1 MSSFETNP
9 KDMKDLL
16 VDIQA
21 GKIQLPDF
29 QRGWVWEDMRIR
41 ELLVSVA
48 QSFPV
53 GAVMMLETGGEVTFE
68 QRGVEGV
75 EPRPKAEDAKWL
87 ILDGQQRLT
96 TLTQVLQLKTPVQTH
111 NGRGKKLKLYYYW
124 DIEKALTPGADLLEA
139 IVAVDDSRQLY
150 GQFRRE
156 VTLDLSS
163 RERECQAMRFPCNAM
178 FDAMGWMVDLS
189 KFNAAKIP
197 QFLEFQQAVIARFT
211 GYKVPVIQL
220 LKDTSKEAVCTV
232 FEKVNTGGVALN
244 VFELITATFAAEKF
258 NLRDDWLGS
267 VERNVQGRKTRL
279 QASELLRNVEA
290 SDFIQSITLLETL
303 ARRRERLAELTKAN
317 GGTVPEVDKQQL
329 PPVSAKRKTML
340 ALSRTAYQAWADK
353 VEGGYRQVPSFLR
366 KQSILRFRELP
377 YQTQL
382 VPLAA
387 ILAELDDN
395 VWLTPVV
402 FDKLSLWFWCGVLGE
417 LYGGAVETRIA
428 KDVEEVLDWVL
439 RDGAVPGTV
448 LDASFDAQRLD
459 RLYTRNSAAYKGVN
473 VLVLRQGA
481 QDWYFKAPV
490 DQLDRDDMMSLD
502 IHHIFPEDWCK
513 KQGIKPSVFNSIV
526 NKTPISY
533 KANRKI
539 GGVAPSVYLH
549 RLQADKL
556 VGLDNPAMDAVLQ
569 SHQVPAQ
576 FLRKDDFNGFYTA
589 RKALLLQLIEQ
600 AMGKAITAT
609 APLAAASGGVDADD
623 GEVPEAQEA
632 QELADLQDLSE
643 LLQANEMQEVQG

>member
-75 EPRPKAEDAKWL
+75 EPRPEAVDAKWL

-111 NGRGKKLKLYYYW
+111 NGRGKKMKLFYYW
-124 DIEKALTPGADLLEA
+124 DIEKALQPGADLLDA
-139 IVAVDDSRQLY
+139 IVAVDERRQQY
-150 GQFRRE
+150 GQFHRQ
-156 VTLDLSS
+156 VTLDLNT
-163 RERECQAMRFPCNAM
+163 RELECLAMHFPCNAM
-178 FDAMGWMVDLS
+178 FDAMAWMVDLS
-189 KFNAAKIP
+189 KLNPTKIQ
-197 QFLEFQQAVIARFT
+197 QFLEFQQAVIGRFT

-267 VERNVQGRKTRL
+267 VERNVQGRRTRL
-279 QASELLRNVEA
+279 HAHDLLRNVEA
-290 SDFIQSITLLETL
+290 SDFIQSITLLVTR
-303 ARRRERLAELTKAN
+303 AKRHERLAELTKAN
-317 GGTVPEVDKQQL
+317 AGVVPDEDKQQL

-340 ALSRTAYQAWADK
+340 ALSRTAYESWAGK
-353 VEGGYRQVPSFLR
+353 VEQGYLQAPSFLR
-366 KQSILRFRELP
+366 KQSIMRLRELP

-387 ILAELDDN
+387 ILAELEDRT
-395 VWLTPVV
+395 WLTPVV

-428 KDVEEVLDWVL
+428 KDVEEVLDWVKN
-439 RDGAVPGTV
+439 DGPLPATV
-448 LDASFDAQRLD
+448 SDASFDAQRLD

-481 QDWYFKAPV
+481 RDWYFKSSV
-490 DQLDRDDMMSLD
+490 DKLDNDDMMSLD

-513 KQGIKPSVFNSIV
+513 KRGIKPAVFNSIV

-539 GGVAPSVYLH
+539 GGAAPSAYLAK
-549 RLQADKL
+549 LQAEKL
-556 VGLDNPAMDAVLQ
+556 VSLDADAMDALLQ
-569 SHQVPAQ
+569 THQVPAQ
-576 FLRKDDFNGFYTA
+576 FLRADDFEGFYAA
-589 RKALLLQLIEQ
+589 RKANLLALIEQ
-600 AMGKAITAT
+600 AMGKAPLSHAEASNEGDAT
-609 APLAAASGGVDADD
+609 AEEAFAAAQAA
-623 GEVPEAQEA
+623 EA
-632 QELADLQDLSE
+632 
-643 LLQANEMQEVQG
+643 

>member
-29 QRGWVWEDMRIR
+29 QRGWVWEDIRIR

-53 GAVMMLETGGEVTFE
+53 GAVMMLETGGAVTFE

-96 TLTQVLQLKTPVQTH
+96 TLTQVLQLKKPVQTH
-111 NGRGKKLKLYYYW
+111 NGRGKNLKLYYYW
-124 DIEKALTPGADLLEA
+124 DIEKAILPGADLLDA
-139 IVAVDDSRQLY
+139 IVAVDEKRKQY
-150 GQFRRE
+150 GNFNRD

-163 RERECQAMRFPCNAM
+163 RELECTSMHFPCNSM
-178 FDAMGWMVDLS
+178 FDAMAWMVDLH
-189 KFNAAKIP
+189 KFNPSQITRFMA
-197 QFLEFQQAVIARFT
+197 FQEAVIARFT

-267 VERNVQGRKTRL
+267 MERSVEGRKTRL
-279 QASELLRNVEA
+279 HALELLRNVGA
-290 SDFIQSITLLETL
+290 SDFIQSITLLESL
-303 ARRRERLAELTKAN
+303 EKRRQKVVEIKVAN
-317 GGTVPEVDKQQL
+317 GGVLPEDQKQQL
-329 PPVSAKRKTML
+329 PSVSAKRKIML
-340 ALSRTAYQAWADK
+340 ALSCTAYQSWAGK
-353 VEGGYRQVPSFLR
+353 VEKGYLQVPSFLR
-366 KQSILRFRELP
+366 KQSIMRLRELP
-377 YQTQL
+377 YQTQI
-382 VPLAA
+382 VPLAS
-387 ILAELDDN
+387 ILSMLDDK

-417 LYGGAVETRIA
+417 LYGGAVDTRIA
-428 KDVEEVLDWVL
+428 KDVEEVLDWVQN
-439 RDGAVPGTV
+439 DGSIPSTV
-448 LDASFDAQRLD
+448 SDASFDAHRLD

-481 QDWYFKAPV
+481 KDWYFKSTV
-490 DQLDRDDMMSLD
+490 DKLDNDDMMSLD

-513 KQGIKPSVFNSIV
+513 KNDIKSSVFNSII

-539 GGVAPSVYLH
+539 GGAAPSAYLAK
-549 RLQADKL
+549 LEAEKL
-556 VGLDNPAMDAVLQ
+556 VGLSADEMNALLLT
-569 SHQVPAQ
+569 HQVPAQ
-576 FLRKDDFNGFYTA
+576 FLRKDDFDGFYQA
-589 RKALLLQLIEQ
+589 RKALLLQLIAQ
-600 AMGKAITAT
+600 AMGKAPSIYAETA
-609 APLAAASGGVDADD
+609 SND
-623 GEVPEAQEA
+623 Q
-632 QELADLQDLSE
+632 SE
-643 LLQANEMQEVQG
+643 GSEDEW

>member
-75 EPRPKAEDAKWL
+75 EPRPKPEDAKWL

-96 TLTQVLQLKTPVQTH
+96 TLTQVLQLKAPVQTH

-124 DIEKALTPGADLLEA
+124 DIEKALQPGADLLDA
-139 IVAVDDSRQLY
+139 IVAVDESRQQY
-150 GQFRRE
+150 GQFHRD
-156 VTLDLSS
+156 VTLDLST
-163 RERECQAMRFPCNAM
+163 RERECLAMHFPCNAM
-178 FDAMGWMVDLS
+178 FDAMAWMVDLS
-189 KFNAAKIP
+189 KLNPAKIQ

-232 FEKVNTGGVALN
+232 FEKVNTGGVPLN

-267 VERNVQGRKTRL
+267 VERRVEGRQPRL
-279 QASELLRNVEA
+279 QTSELLRNVEA
-290 SDFIQSITLLETL
+290 SDFIQSITLLDTL
-303 ARRRERLAELTKAN
+303 AKRRERLAELTQAN
-317 GGTVPEVDKQQL
+317 GGVVPDADKQQL

-340 ALSRTAYQAWADK
+340 MLTRTAYQSWAGK
-353 VEGGYRQVPSFLR
+353 VEKGYAQVPQFLR
-366 KQSILRFRELP
+366 RQSIMRLRELP
-377 YQTQL
+377 YHTQL

-387 ILAELDDN
+387 ILSELDDK

-402 FDKLSLWFWCGVLGE
+402 FDKLSRWFWCGVLGE

-439 RDGAVPGTV
+439 RDGPVPSTV
-448 LDASFDAQRLD
+448 LDASFDVQRLD

-481 QDWYFKAPV
+481 QDWYFKSTV
-490 DQLDRDDMMSLD
+490 DKLDHDDMMSLD

-513 KQGIKPSVFNSIV
+513 KGGIKPAVFNSIV

-539 GGVAPSVYLH
+539 GGAAPSKYLAK
-549 RLQADKL
+549 LQAEKL
-556 VGLDNPAMDAVLQ
+556 VGLDDAAMDSLLHT
-569 SHQVPAQ
+569 HQIPAP
-576 FLRKDDFNGFYTA
+576 FLRADDFDGFYKA

-600 AMGKAITAT
+600 AMGKAPSAH
-609 APLAAASGGVDADD
+609 AEASNDTDD
-623 GEVPEAQEA
+623 DQGEE
-632 QELADLQDLSE
+632 
-643 LLQANEMQEVQG
+643 ANEMLVTEA

>member
-1 MSSFETNP
+1 
-9 KDMKDLL
+9 MKDLL

-75 EPRPKAEDAKWL
+75 EPRPKPEDAKWL

-96 TLTQVLQLKTPVQTH
+96 TLTQVLQLKAPVQTH

-124 DIEKALTPGADLLEA
+124 DIEKALQPGADLLDA
-139 IVAVDDSRQLY
+139 IVAVDESRQQY
-150 GQFRRE
+150 GQFHRD
-156 VTLDLSS
+156 VTLDLST
-163 RERECQAMRFPCNAM
+163 RERECLAMHFPCNAM
-178 FDAMGWMVDLS
+178 FDAMAWMVDLS
-189 KFNAAKIP
+189 KLNPAKIQ
-197 QFLEFQQAVIARFT
+197 QFLEFQQAVIARFS

-232 FEKVNTGGVALN
+232 FEKVNTGGVPLN

-267 VERNVQGRKTRL
+267 VERSVEGRQPRL
-279 QASELLRNVEA
+279 QTSELLRNVEA
-290 SDFIQSITLLETL
+290 SDFIQSITLLDTL
-303 ARRRERLAELTKAN
+303 AKRRERLAELTQSN
-317 GGTVPEVDKQQL
+317 GGVVPDADKQQL

-340 ALSRTAYQAWADK
+340 MLTRTAYQSWAGK
-353 VEGGYRQVPSFLR
+353 VEKGYAQVPQFLR
-366 KQSILRFRELP
+366 RQSIMRLRELP
-377 YQTQL
+377 YHTQL

-387 ILAELDDN
+387 ILAELDDK

-402 FDKLSLWFWCGVLGE
+402 FDKLSRWFWCGVLGE

-439 RDGAVPGTV
+439 RDGAVPSTV
-448 LDASFDAQRLD
+448 LDASFDQHRLD

-481 QDWYFKAPV
+481 QDWYFKSTV
-490 DQLDRDDMMSLD
+490 DKLDHDDMMSLD

-513 KQGIKPSVFNSIV
+513 KGGIKPAVFNSIV

-539 GGVAPSVYLH
+539 GGAAPSKYLAK
-549 RLQADKL
+549 LQAEKL
-556 VGLDNPAMDAVLQ
+556 VGLDDAAMDSLLHT
-569 SHQVPAQ
+569 HQIPAPY
-576 FLRKDDFNGFYTA
+576 LRADDFDGFYKA

-600 AMGKAITAT
+600 AMGKAPSTHAE
-609 APLAAASGGVDADD
+609 ASNDTDD
-623 GEVPEAQEA
+623 DQGEE
-632 QELADLQDLSE
+632 
-643 LLQANEMQEVQG
+643 ANEMLVTEA

>member
-1 MSSFETNP
+1 VSSFETNP

-29 QRGWVWEDMRIR
+29 QRGWVWEDVRIR

-75 EPRPKAEDAKWL
+75 EPRPRPEDAKWL

-96 TLTQVLQLKTPVQTH
+96 TLTQVLQLKAPVQTH
-111 NGRGKKLKLYYYW
+111 NGRGKKLKLFYYW
-124 DIEKALTPGADLLEA
+124 DVERALQPGADLLDA
-139 IVAVDDSRQLY
+139 IVAVDENRQQY
-150 GQFRRE
+150 GQFHRS
-156 VTLDLSS
+156 VTLDLST
-163 RERECQAMRFPCNAM
+163 RERECLSMHFPCNAM
-178 FDAMGWMVDLS
+178 FDAMAWMVDLS
-189 KFNAAKIP
+189 NFNPAKIQ
-197 QFLEFQQAVIARFT
+197 QFLAFQQAVIGRFT

-232 FEKVNTGGVALN
+232 FEKVNTGGVPLN

-267 VERNVQGRKTRL
+267 VERSVEGRRTRL
-279 QASELLRNVEA
+279 HSAELLRNVEA
-290 SDFIQSITLLETL
+290 SDFIQSITLLETRAL
-303 ARRRERLAELTKAN
+303 RHARLLELTKAN
-317 GGTVPEVDKQQL
+317 GGVLPDADKQQL

-340 ALSRTAYQAWADK
+340 ALTRTAYQAWADK
-353 VEGGYRQVPSFLR
+353 VEQGYAQVPHFLR
-366 KQSILRFRELP
+366 RQSILRLRELP

-387 ILAELDDN
+387 ILAELDDKE
-395 VWLTPVV
+395 WLTPVV
-402 FDKLSLWFWCGVLGE
+402 LEKLSRWFWCGVLGE

-439 RDGAVPGTV
+439 RDGAVPATV
-448 LDASFDAQRLD
+448 ADASFDAQRLD

-481 QDWYFKAPV
+481 QDWYFKSTV
-490 DQLDRDDMMSLD
+490 DKLDHDDMMSLD

-513 KQGIKPSVFNSIV
+513 KQGIKPAVFNTIV

-539 GGVAPSVYLH
+539 GGAAPSAYLAK
-549 RLQADKL
+549 LQADKL
-556 VGLDNPAMDAVLQ
+556 VALDTVAMDAVLHT
-569 SHQVPAQ
+569 HQVPAP
-576 FLRKDDFNGFYTA
+576 FLRADDFQGFYQA
-589 RKALLLQLIEQ
+589 RKAMLLQLIEQ
-600 AMGKAITAT
+600 AMGKAPSAQ
-609 APLAAASGGVDADD
+609 AADAVADSEDEGGEETYA
-623 GEVPEAQEA
+623 AQA
-632 QELADLQDLSE
+632 AM
-643 LLQANEMQEVQG
+643 A

>member
-53 GAVMMLETGGEVTFE
+53 GAVMMLETGGTVTFE

-111 NGRGKKLKLYYYW
+111 NGRGKKMKLFYYW
-124 DIEKALTPGADLLEA
+124 DIEKALVPGADLLDA
-139 IVAVDDSRQLY
+139 LVAVDESRKQY
-150 GQFRRE
+150 DQFHRN
-156 VTLDLSS
+156 VTLDLSD
-163 RERECQAMRFPCNAM
+163 RERECQAMHFPCNAM
-178 FDAMGWMVDLS
+178 FESMAWMVSLN
-189 KFNAAKIP
+189 KFNPAKVA
-197 QFLEFQQAVIARFT
+197 QFLDFQVKVIDQFT

-267 VERNVQGRKTRL
+267 VERGVEGRRTRL
-279 QASELLRNVEA
+279 HTYELLRNVEA
-290 SDFIQSITLLETL
+290 SDFIQSITLLETR
-303 ARRRERLAELTKAN
+303 AKRHERLAELTKAN
-317 GGTVPEVDKQQL
+317 AGVVPDEEKQQL

-340 ALSRTAYQAWADK
+340 ALSRTAYQAWAEK
-353 VEGGYRQVPSFLR
+353 VEKGYLQVPQFLR
-366 KQSILRFRELP
+366 RQSIMRLRELP
-377 YQTQL
+377 YQTQV

-387 ILAELDDN
+387 ILAELDDKT
-395 VWLTPVV
+395 WLTPVV

-428 KDVEEVLDWVL
+428 KDVEEVLDWVKNN
-439 RDGAVPGTV
+439 GPVPATV
-448 LDASFDAQRLD
+448 SDASFDAQRLD

-481 QDWYFKAPV
+481 QDWYFKSTV
-490 DQLDRDDMMSLD
+490 DKLDNDEMMSLD

-513 KQGIKPSVFNSIV
+513 KRGIKPAVFNSIV

-539 GGVAPSVYLH
+539 GGAAPSAYLAK
-549 RLQADKL
+549 LQAEKL
-556 VGLDNPAMDAVLQ
+556 VALDAAAMDALLHT
-569 SHQVPAQ
+569 HQIPAQ
-576 FLRKDDFNGFYTA
+576 FLRTDDFDGFYKA

-600 AMGKAITAT
+600 AMGKAPSAH
-609 APLAAASGGVDADD
+609 AEASNDSDDD
-623 GEVPEAQEA
+623 GGEETY
-632 QELADLQDLSE
+632 
-643 LLQANEMQEVQG
+643 EVQATEA

>member
-53 GAVMMLETGGEVTFE
+53 GAVMMLETGGTVKFE

-75 EPRPKAEDAKWL
+75 EPRPKADDAKWL

-96 TLTQVLQLKTPVQTH
+96 TLTQVLQLKAPVQTH

-124 DIEKALTPGADLLEA
+124 NIEKALEPDADLLDA
-139 IVAVDDSRQLY
+139 IVAVDESRKQY
-150 GQFRRE
+150 DQFHRN
-156 VTLDLSS
+156 VTLDVSE
-163 RERECQAMRFPCNAM
+163 RERECQTMHFPCNAM
-178 FDAMGWMVDLS
+178 FDAMNWMVDLS
-189 KFNAAKIP
+189 RFNAAKIP
-197 QFLEFQQAVIARFT
+197 EFLAFQQAVIAKFT
-211 GYKVPVIQL
+211 GYKMPVIQL

-267 VERNVQGRKTRL
+267 VERKVQGRKARL
-279 QASELLRNVEA
+279 HQSELLQSVWA
-290 SDFIQSITLLETL
+290 SDFIQSITLLDTL
-303 ARRRERLAELTKAN
+303 QKRRQRATELRAAH
-317 GGTVPEVDKQQL
+317 GGTLPDDQKQQL

-340 ALSRTAYQAWADK
+340 ALSCTAYQAWADK
-353 VEGGYRQVPSFLR
+353 VEKGYRQVPSFLR
-366 KQSILRFRELP
+366 KQSIMRLRELP
-377 YQTQL
+377 YQTQI

-387 ILAELDDN
+387 ILTKLDDKA
-395 VWLTPVV
+395 WLTPVI

-417 LYGGAVETRIA
+417 LYGGAVESRIA

-439 RDGAVPGTV
+439 HDGAVPSTV
-448 LDASFDAQRLD
+448 RDASFDAQRLD

-481 QDWYFKAPV
+481 QDWYFKSTV
-490 DQLDRDDMMSLD
+490 DKLEHDDMMSLD

-513 KQGIKPSVFNSIV
+513 KQSIKPAAYNSIV

-539 GGVAPSVYLH
+539 GGVAPSAYLTK
-549 RLQADKL
+549 LQSDQWVA
-556 VGLDNPAMDAVLQ
+556 LDDAEMDAVLHT
-569 SHQVPAQ
+569 HQVPAQ
-576 FLRKDDFNGFYTA
+576 LLRSDDFDGFYQA

-600 AMGKAITAT
+600 AMGKT
-609 APLAAASGGVDADD
+609 PSASIPSDES
-623 GEVPEAQEA
+623 EVEDPESEA
-632 QELADLQDLSE
+632 VEIQMAS
-643 LLQANEMQEVQG
+643 A

>member
-1 MSSFETNP
+1 MSNFETNP
-9 KDMKDLL
+9 KDLKDLL
-16 VDIQA
+16 VDIQT

-96 TLTQVLQLKTPVQTH
+96 TLTQVLYLKTPVQTH
-111 NGRGKKLKLYYYW
+111 NGRGKALKLYYYW
-124 DIEKALTPGADLLEA
+124 DIEKAIAPGADLLDA
-139 IVAVDDSRQLY
+139 IVVVDEHRKQY
-150 GQFRRE
+150 GEFKRE
-156 VTLDLSS
+156 VTLDLST
-163 RERECQAMRFPCNAM
+163 RALECTHMHFPCASM
-178 FDAMGWMVDLS
+178 FDAMQWMLDLNS
-189 KFNAAKIP
+189 TNAANPEKIQ
-197 QFLEFQQAVIARFT
+197 QFMLFQQRVISQFT
-211 GYKVPVIQL
+211 SYKVPVIQL
-220 LKDTSKEAVCTV
+220 LKTTSKEAVCTV

-267 VERNVQGRKTRL
+267 AERNVEGRRTRL
-279 QASELLRNVEA
+279 HANELLRNVEA
-290 SDFIQSITLLETL
+290 SDFIQSITMLDTL
-303 ARRRERLAELTKAN
+303 ARRRARLAQLIKGN
-317 GGTVPEVDKQQL
+317 GGQVPEVERQQL

-340 ALSRTAYQAWADK
+340 ELTRSAYESWADK
-353 VEGGYRQVPSFLR
+353 VELGYQQVPSFLR
-366 KQSILRFRELP
+366 RQSVLRLRELP

-387 ILAELDDN
+387 ILAELEAKS
-395 VWLTPVV
+395 WLTPVIL
-402 FDKLSLWFWCGVLGE
+402 DKLSRWFWCGVLGE
-417 LYGGAVETRIA
+417 LYSGSVETRMA
-428 KDVEEVLDWVL
+428 KDVEEVLAWVQN
-439 RDGAVPGTV
+439 DGPLPSTV
-448 LDASFDAQRLD
+448 VEASFDAQRLD

-481 QDWYFKAPV
+481 QDWYFKSTV
-490 DQLDRDDMMSLD
+490 DKLDSDDMMSLD

-513 KQGIKPSVFNSIV
+513 QHGIKPAVFNSIV

-539 GGVAPSVYLH
+539 GGVAPSAYLAK
-549 RLQADKL
+549 LQADKL
-556 VGLDNPAMDAVLQ
+556 VALDAAEMDAVLHT
-569 SHQVPAQ
+569 HQVPAQ
-576 FLRKDDFNGFYTA
+576 FLRLDDFDGFYQA
-589 RKALLLQLIEQ
+589 RKGLLLQLIEQ
-600 AMGKAITAT
+600 AMGKVPSVSTSSDE
-609 APLAAASGGVDADD
+609 LEADD
-623 GEVPEAQEA
+623 QEGETV
-632 QELADLQDLSE
+632 
-643 LLQANEMQEVQG
+643 EVQMADA

>member
-75 EPRPKAEDAKWL
+75 EPRPRAEDAKWL

-111 NGRGKKLKLYYYW
+111 NGRGKKMKLFYYW
-124 DIEKALTPGADLLEA
+124 DIEKALQPGADLLDA
-139 IVAVDDSRQLY
+139 IVAVDERRQQY
-150 GQFRRE
+150 GQFHRD
-156 VTLDLSS
+156 VTLDLST
-163 RERECQAMRFPCNAM
+163 RERECLTMHFPCNAM
-178 FDAMGWMVDLS
+178 FDAMAWMVDLS
-189 KFNAAKIP
+189 KLNPTKIQ
-197 QFLEFQQAVIARFT
+197 QFLEFQQAVIGRFT

-267 VERNVQGRKTRL
+267 VERNVQGRRARL
-279 QASELLRNVEA
+279 HANDLLRNVEA
-290 SDFIQSITLLETL
+290 SDFIQSITLLETR
-303 ARRRERLAELTKAN
+303 AKRHERLAELTKAN
-317 GGTVPEVDKQQL
+317 DGVVPAEDKQQL

-340 ALSRTAYQAWADK
+340 ALSRAAYESWAGK
-353 VEGGYRQVPSFLR
+353 VEQGYLQVPSFLR
-366 KQSILRFRELP
+366 KQSIMRLRELP

-387 ILAELDDN
+387 ILTALEDKA
-395 VWLTPVV
+395 WLTPVV

-428 KDVEEVLDWVL
+428 KDVEEVLDWVNNN
-439 RDGAVPGTV
+439 GSVPATV
-448 LDASFDAQRLD
+448 SDASFDAQRLD

-481 QDWYFKAPV
+481 QDWYFKSTV
-490 DQLDRDDMMSLD
+490 DKLDNDDMMSLD

-513 KQGIKPSVFNSIV
+513 KRGIKPTVFNSIV

-539 GGVAPSVYLH
+539 GGAAPSAYLAK
-549 RLQADKL
+549 LQAEKL
-556 VGLDNPAMDAVLQ
+556 VALDTAAMDALLET
-569 SHQVPAQ
+569 HQVPAR
-576 FLRKDDFNGFYTA
+576 FLRADDFEGFYSA
-589 RKALLLQLIEQ
+589 RKANLLALVEQ
-600 AMGKAITAT
+600 AMGKAPFAH
-609 APLAAASGGVDADD
+609 ADASNDGDGDGAAEEAFAAA
-623 GEVPEAQEA
+623 
-632 QELADLQDLSE
+632 
-643 LLQANEMQEVQG
+643 

>member
-53 GAVMMLETGGEVTFE
+53 GAVMMLETGGAVTFE

-111 NGRGKKLKLYYYW
+111 NGRGKQMKLFYYW
-124 DIEKALTPGADLLEA
+124 DIEKALQPDADLLDA
-139 IVAVDDSRQLY
+139 IVAVDERRQQY
-150 GQFRRE
+150 GQFHRD
-156 VTLDLSS
+156 VTLDLST
-163 RERECQAMRFPCNAM
+163 RERECLAMHFPCNAM
-178 FDAMGWMVDLS
+178 FDAMAWMVDLS
-189 KFNAAKIP
+189 KVNPTRIQ

-267 VERNVQGRKTRL
+267 VERNVQGRRTRL
-279 QASELLRNVEA
+279 HAADLLRNVEA
-290 SDFIQSITLLETL
+290 SDFIQSITLLETR
-303 ARRRERLAELTKAN
+303 AKRRERLAELTKAN
-317 GGTVPEVDKQQL
+317 AGVVPDEEKQQL

-340 ALSRTAYQAWADK
+340 ALSRTAYQAWAGK
-353 VEGGYRQVPSFLR
+353 VELGYLQVPSFLR
-366 KQSILRFRELP
+366 KQSIMRLRELP
-377 YQTQL
+377 YQTQM

-387 ILAELDDN
+387 ILAELDDKA
-395 VWLTPVV
+395 WLTPVV

-428 KDVEEVLDWVL
+428 KDVEEVLEWVENGGPL
-439 RDGAVPGTV
+439 PATV
-448 LDASFDAQRLD
+448 SDASFDAQRLD

-481 QDWYFKAPV
+481 QDWYFKSTV
-490 DQLDRDDMMSLD
+490 DKLDNDDMMSMD

-513 KQGIKPSVFNSIV
+513 KQGIKPAVFNSIV

-539 GGVAPSVYLH
+539 GGAAPSAYLAK
-549 RLQADKL
+549 LQAEKL
-556 VGLDNPAMDAVLQ
+556 VALDANAMDALLQ
-569 SHQVPAQ
+569 THQVPAQ
-576 FLRKDDFNGFYTA
+576 FMRADDFEGFYAA
-589 RKALLLQLIEQ
+589 RKANLLALIEQ
-600 AMGKAITAT
+600 AMGKA
-609 APLAAASGGVDADD
+609 PLPHAEASSESDAAA
-623 GEVPEAQEA
+623 EEAFAAAQAAEA
-632 QELADLQDLSE
+632 
-643 LLQANEMQEVQG
+643 

>member
-75 EPRPKAEDAKWL
+75 EPRPKPEDAKWL

-96 TLTQVLQLKTPVQTH
+96 TLTQVLQLKAPVKTH

-124 DIEKALTPGADLLEA
+124 DIEKALQPDADLLDA
-139 IVAVDDSRQLY
+139 IVAVDDSRQQY
-150 GQFRRE
+150 GQFHRE
-156 VTLDLSS
+156 VTLDLST
-163 RERECQAMRFPCNAM
+163 RERECLAMHFPCNAM
-178 FDAMGWMVDLS
+178 FDAMAWMVDLS
-189 KFNAAKIP
+189 KLNPAKIQ

-232 FEKVNTGGVALN
+232 FEKVNTGGVPLN

-267 VERNVQGRKTRL
+267 VERSVEGRQTRL
-279 QASELLRNVEA
+279 QTSELLRNVEA
-290 SDFIQSITLLETL
+290 SDFIQSITLLDTL
-303 ARRRERLAELTKAN
+303 AKRRERLAELTQAN
-317 GGTVPEVDKQQL
+317 GGVVPDSDKQQL

-340 ALSRTAYQAWADK
+340 MLTRTAYQLLADK
-353 VEGGYRQVPSFLR
+353 VEKGYAQVPQFLR
-366 KQSILRFRELP
+366 RQSIMRLRELP
-377 YQTQL
+377 YHTQL

-387 ILAELDDN
+387 ILAELDDK

-402 FDKLSLWFWCGVLGE
+402 FDKLSRWFWCGVLGE

-439 RDGAVPGTV
+439 RDGPVPSTV

-481 QDWYFKAPV
+481 QDWYFKSTV
-490 DQLDRDDMMSLD
+490 DKLDHDDMMSLD

-513 KQGIKPSVFNSIV
+513 KGGIKPAVFNSIV

-539 GGVAPSVYLH
+539 GGVAPSKYLAK
-549 RLQADKL
+549 LQAEKL
-556 VGLDNPAMDAVLQ
+556 VGLDDAAMDSLLHT
-569 SHQVPAQ
+569 HQIPAS
-576 FLRKDDFNGFYTA
+576 FLRADDFDGFYKA
-589 RKALLLQLIEQ
+589 RKALLLNLIEQ
-600 AMGKAITAT
+600 AMGKAPSAH
-609 APLAAASGGVDADD
+609 AEASNDSDDD
-623 GEVPEAQEA
+623 GGEETY
-632 QELADLQDLSE
+632 
-643 LLQANEMQEVQG
+643 EVQATEA

>member
-1 MSSFETNP
+1 
-9 KDMKDLL
+9 MKDLL

-75 EPRPKAEDAKWL
+75 EPRPKPEDAKWL

-96 TLTQVLQLKTPVQTH
+96 TLTQVLQLKAPVKTH

-124 DIEKALTPGADLLEA
+124 DIEKALQPDADLLDA
-139 IVAVDDSRQLY
+139 IVAVDDSRQQY
-150 GQFRRE
+150 GQFHRE
-156 VTLDLSS
+156 VTLDLST
-163 RERECQAMRFPCNAM
+163 RERECLAMHFPCNAM
-178 FDAMGWMVDLS
+178 FDAMAWMVDLS
-189 KFNAAKIP
+189 KLNPAKIQ

-232 FEKVNTGGVALN
+232 FEKVNTGGVPLN

-267 VERNVQGRKTRL
+267 VERSVEGRQTRL
-279 QASELLRNVEA
+279 QTSELLRNVEA
-290 SDFIQSITLLETL
+290 SDFIQSITLLDTL
-303 ARRRERLAELTKAN
+303 AKRRERLAELTQAN
-317 GGTVPEVDKQQL
+317 GGVVPDSDKQQL

-340 ALSRTAYQAWADK
+340 MLTRTAYQLLADK
-353 VEGGYRQVPSFLR
+353 VEKGYAQVPQFLR
-366 KQSILRFRELP
+366 RQSIMRLRELP
-377 YQTQL
+377 YHTQL

-387 ILAELDDN
+387 ILAELDDK

-402 FDKLSLWFWCGVLGE
+402 FDKLSRWFWCGVLGE

-439 RDGAVPGTV
+439 RDGPVPSTV

-481 QDWYFKAPV
+481 QDWYFKSTV
-490 DQLDRDDMMSLD
+490 DKLDHDDMMSLD

-513 KQGIKPSVFNSIV
+513 KGGIKPAVFNSIV

-539 GGVAPSVYLH
+539 GGVAPSKDLAK
-549 RLQADKL
+549 LQAEKL
-556 VGLDNPAMDAVLQ
+556 VGLDDAAMDSLLHT
-569 SHQVPAQ
+569 HQIPAS
-576 FLRKDDFNGFYTA
+576 FLRADDFDGFYKA
-589 RKALLLQLIEQ
+589 RKALLLNLIEQ
-600 AMGKAITAT
+600 AMGKAPSAH
-609 APLAAASGGVDADD
+609 AEASNDSDDD
-623 GEVPEAQEA
+623 GGEETY
-632 QELADLQDLSE
+632 
-643 LLQANEMQEVQG
+643 EVQATEA

>member
-1 MSSFETNP
+1 
-9 KDMKDLL
+9 MKDLL

-111 NGRGKKLKLYYYW
+111 NGRGKKMKLFYYW
-124 DIEKALTPGADLLEA
+124 DIQKALQPGADLLDA
-139 IVAVDDSRQLY
+139 IVAVDERRQQY
-150 GQFRRE
+150 GQFHRD
-156 VTLDLSS
+156 VTLDLST
-163 RERECQAMRFPCNAM
+163 RERECLAMHFPCNAM
-178 FDAMGWMVDLS
+178 FDAMAWMVDLS
-189 KFNAAKIP
+189 KLNPTKIQ
-197 QFLEFQQAVIARFT
+197 QFLEFQQAVIGRFT

-267 VERNVQGRKTRL
+267 VERNVQGRRTRL
-279 QASELLRNVEA
+279 HAHDLLRNVEA
-290 SDFIQSITLLETL
+290 SDFIQSITLLETR
-303 ARRRERLAELTKAN
+303 AKRRERLAELTKAN
-317 GGTVPEVDKQQL
+317 AGVVPDEEKQQL

-340 ALSRTAYQAWADK
+340 ALSRTAYQAWAGK
-353 VEGGYRQVPSFLR
+353 VEEGYLQVSQFLR
-366 KQSILRFRELP
+366 RQSILRLRELP
-377 YQTQL
+377 YQTQV

-387 ILAELDDN
+387 ILAELDDKT
-395 VWLTPVV
+395 WLTPVV

-428 KDVEEVLDWVL
+428 KDVEEVLDWVKNS
-439 RDGAVPGTV
+439 GPVPATV

-481 QDWYFKAPV
+481 QDWYFKSTV
-490 DQLDRDDMMSLD
+490 DKLDNDDMMSLD

-513 KQGIKPSVFNSIV
+513 KRGIKPAVFNSIV

-539 GGVAPSVYLH
+539 GGAAPSAYLAK
-549 RLQADKL
+549 LQAEKL
-556 VGLDNPAMDAVLQ
+556 VGLDSAAMDALLKT
-569 SHQVPAQ
+569 HQVPAQ
-576 FLRKDDFNGFYTA
+576 FLRADDFEGFYAA
-589 RKALLLQLIEQ
+589 RKANLLALIEQ
-600 AMGKAITAT
+600 AMGKA
-609 APLAAASGGVDADD
+609 PLSHAEASDQDDDAAEEAFAS
-623 GEVPEAQEA
+623 AQA
-632 QELADLQDLSE
+632 
-643 LLQANEMQEVQG
+643 V

>member
-1 MSSFETNP
+1 
-9 KDMKDLL
+9 MKDLL

-53 GAVMMLETGGEVTFE
+53 GAVMMLETGGTVKFE

-75 EPRPKAEDAKWL
+75 EPRPKPDDAKWL

-96 TLTQVLQLKTPVQTH
+96 TLTQVLHLKTSVQTH

-124 DIEKALTPGADLLEA
+124 DIEKAIEPDADLLDA
-139 IVAVDDSRQLY
+139 IVTVDEKLQQY
-150 GQFRRE
+150 GDFNRK
-156 VTLDLSS
+156 VTLDLST
-163 RERECQAMRFPCNAM
+163 RELECKTMHFPCNAM
-178 FDAMGWMVDLS
+178 FDAMTWMVDLHQ
-189 KFNAAKIP
+189 FNPTQIT
-197 QFLEFQQAVIARFT
+197 QFMAFQQAVIARFT
-211 GYKVPVIQL
+211 AYKVPVIQL

-267 VERNVQGRKTRL
+267 VERNVQGRKARL
-279 QASELLRNVEA
+279 HQSELLQSVWA
-290 SDFIQSITLLETL
+290 SDFIQSITLLDTL
-303 ARRRERLAELTKAN
+303 QKRRQRATELRAAH
-317 GGTVPEVDKQQL
+317 GGTLPDDQKQQL

-340 ALSRTAYQAWADK
+340 ALSCTAYQAWADK
-353 VEGGYRQVPSFLR
+353 VEKGYLQVPSFLR
-366 KQSILRFRELP
+366 KQSIMRLRELP
-377 YQTQL
+377 YQTQI

-387 ILAELDDN
+387 ILTKLDDKA
-395 VWLTPVV
+395 WLTPVI

-417 LYGGAVETRIA
+417 LYGGAVESRIA

-439 RDGAVPGTV
+439 HDGAVPATV
-448 LDASFDAQRLD
+448 RDASFDGQRLD

-481 QDWYFKAPV
+481 QDWYFKSTV
-490 DQLDRDDMMSLD
+490 DKLEHDDMMSLD

-513 KQGIKPSVFNSIV
+513 KQGIKPAVYNSIV

-539 GGVAPSVYLH
+539 GGVAPSAYLAK
-549 RLQADKL
+549 LQAEKL
-556 VGLDNPAMDAVLQ
+556 VALDATEMDAVLRT
-569 SHQVPAQ
+569 HQVPAQ
-576 FLRKDDFNGFYTA
+576 FLRLDDFDGFYQA

-600 AMGKAITAT
+600 AMGKT
-609 APLAAASGGVDADD
+609 PSASTPSDGSEADD
-623 GEVPEAQEA
+623 PESEA
-632 QELADLQDLSE
+632 VEIQMAD
-643 LLQANEMQEVQG
+643 A

>member
-53 GAVMMLETGGEVTFE
+53 GAVMMLETGGTVTFE

-111 NGRGKKLKLYYYW
+111 NGRGKKMKLFYYW
-124 DIEKALTPGADLLEA
+124 DIEKALVPGADLLDA
-139 IVAVDDSRQLY
+139 LVAVDESRKQY
-150 GQFRRE
+150 DQFHRN
-156 VTLDLSS
+156 VTLDLSD
-163 RERECQAMRFPCNAM
+163 RERECQAMHFPCNAM
-178 FDAMGWMVDLS
+178 FESMAWMVSLN
-189 KFNAAKIP
+189 KFNPAKVA
-197 QFLEFQQAVIARFT
+197 QFLDFQVKVIDQFT

-267 VERNVQGRKTRL
+267 VERGVEGRRTRL
-279 QASELLRNVEA
+279 HTSELLRNVEA
-290 SDFIQSITLLETL
+290 SDFIQSITLLETR
-303 ARRRERLAELTKAN
+303 ARRHERLAELTKAN
-317 GGTVPEVDKQQL
+317 AGVVPDEEKQQL

-340 ALSRTAYQAWADK
+340 ALSRTAYQAWAEK
-353 VEGGYRQVPSFLR
+353 VEKGYLQVPQFLR
-366 KQSILRFRELP
+366 RQSIMRLRELP
-377 YQTQL
+377 YQTQV

-387 ILAELDDN
+387 ILAELDDKT
-395 VWLTPVV
+395 WLTPVV

-428 KDVEEVLDWVL
+428 KDVEEVLDWVKNN
-439 RDGAVPGTV
+439 GPVPATV
-448 LDASFDAQRLD
+448 SDASFDAQRLD

-481 QDWYFKAPV
+481 QDWYFKSTV
-490 DQLDRDDMMSLD
+490 DKLDNDEMMSLD

-513 KQGIKPSVFNSIV
+513 KRGIKPAVFNSIV

-539 GGVAPSVYLH
+539 GGAAPSAYLAK
-549 RLQADKL
+549 LQAEKL
-556 VGLDNPAMDAVLQ
+556 VALDAAAMDALLHT
-569 SHQVPAQ
+569 HQIPAQ
-576 FLRKDDFNGFYTA
+576 FLRADDFDGFYKA

-600 AMGKAITAT
+600 AMGKAPSAH
-609 APLAAASGGVDADD
+609 AAASNDSDD
-623 GEVPEAQEA
+623 VEGEETFEGQATEA
-632 QELADLQDLSE
+632 
-643 LLQANEMQEVQG
+643 

>member
-1 MSSFETNP
+1 MSNFETNP
-9 KDMKDLL
+9 KDLKDLL

-96 TLTQVLQLKTPVQTH
+96 TLTQVLHLKTPVQTH
-111 NGRGKKLKLYYYW
+111 NGRGKALKLYYYW
-124 DIEKALTPGADLLEA
+124 DIEKALAPGADLLDA
-139 IVAVDDSRQLY
+139 IVAVDEHRKQY
-150 GQFRRE
+150 GKFKKE
-156 VTLDLSS
+156 VTLDLST
-163 RERECQAMRFPCNAM
+163 RALECAQMHFPCASM
-178 FDAMGWMVDLS
+178 FDAMQWMLDL
-189 KFNAAKIP
+189 NTTNPGHPEKI
-197 QFLEFQQAVIARFT
+197 QHFMEFQQRVISQFT

-267 VERNVQGRKTRL
+267 VERKVEGRRTRL
-279 QASELLRNVEA
+279 HASELLRNVEA
-290 SDFIQSITLLETL
+290 SDFIQTITMLDTL
-303 ARRRERLAELTKAN
+303 AKRRARLAQLTKDN
-317 GGTVPEVDKQQL
+317 GGQVPEVERNQL

-340 ALSRTAYQAWADK
+340 ELSRTGYEFWADK
-353 VEGGYRQVPSFLR
+353 VEEGYQQVPSFLR
-366 KQSILRFRELP
+366 KQSVMRLRELP
-377 YQTQL
+377 YHTQL

-387 ILAELDDN
+387 ILAELEGKA
-395 VWLTPVV
+395 WLTPVILA
-402 FDKLSLWFWCGVLGE
+402 KLSRWFWCGVLGE
-417 LYGGAVETRIA
+417 LYGGAVETRMA
-428 KDVEEVLDWVL
+428 KDVEEVLAWVQE
-439 RDGAVPGTV
+439 DGPLPSTV
-448 LDASFDAQRLD
+448 ADATFDAQRLD
-459 RLYTRNSAAYKGVN
+459 RLYTRLSAAYKGVN
-473 VLVLRQGA
+473 VLVLRESA
-481 QDWYFKAPV
+481 QDWYYKATV
-490 DQLDRDDMMSLD
+490 DKLDHDDMMSLD

-513 KQGIKPSVFNSIV
+513 KRGIAPATFNSIV

-539 GGVAPSVYLH
+539 GGDAPSKYLTK
-549 RLQADKL
+549 LQSDKW
-556 VGLDNPAMDAVLQ
+556 VSLDPAAMDAILQ
-569 SHQVPAQ
+569 SHQIPAQ
-576 FLRKDDFNGFYTA
+576 FLREDDFHGFYRA
-589 RKALLLQLIEQ
+589 RKALLLQLVER
-600 AMGKAITAT
+600 AMGKA
-609 APLAAASGGVDADD
+609 LAEDTNDADSVTED
-623 GEVPEAQEA
+623 VLAGERE
-632 QELADLQDLSE
+632 
-643 LLQANEMQEVQG
+643 LQAADS

>member
-1 MSSFETNP
+1 
-9 KDMKDLL
+9 MKDLL

-75 EPRPKAEDAKWL
+75 EPRPKPEDAKWL

-96 TLTQVLQLKTPVQTH
+96 TLTQVLQLKAPVQTH

-124 DIEKALTPGADLLEA
+124 DIEKALQPGADLLDA
-139 IVAVDDSRQLY
+139 IVAVDESRQQY
-150 GQFRRE
+150 GQFNRD
-156 VTLDLSS
+156 VTLDLSN
-163 RERECQAMRFPCNAM
+163 RERECLAMHFPCNAM
-178 FDAMGWMVDLS
+178 FDAMAWMVDLS
-189 KFNAAKIP
+189 KLNPAKIQ

-232 FEKVNTGGVALN
+232 FEKVNTGGVPLN

-267 VERNVQGRKTRL
+267 VERSVEGRQPRL
-279 QASELLRNVEA
+279 QTSELLRNVEA
-290 SDFIQSITLLETL
+290 SDFIQSITLLDTL
-303 ARRRERLAELTKAN
+303 AKRRERLAELTQAN
-317 GGTVPEVDKQQL
+317 GGVVPDADKQQL

-340 ALSRTAYQAWADK
+340 MLTRTAYQSWADK
-353 VEGGYRQVPSFLR
+353 VEKGYAQVPQFLR
-366 KQSILRFRELP
+366 RQSIMRLRELP
-377 YQTQL
+377 YHTQL

-387 ILAELDDN
+387 ILTELDDK

-402 FDKLSLWFWCGVLGE
+402 FDKLSRWFWCGVLGE

-439 RDGAVPGTV
+439 RDGPVPSTV

-481 QDWYFKAPV
+481 QDWYFKSTV
-490 DQLDRDDMMSLD
+490 DKLDHDDMMSLD

-513 KQGIKPSVFNSIV
+513 KGGIKPVVFNSIV

-539 GGVAPSVYLH
+539 GGVAPSKYLAK
-549 RLQADKL
+549 LQAEKL
-556 VGLDNPAMDAVLQ
+556 VALDAAAMDTLLHT
-569 SHQVPAQ
+569 HQIPAPY
-576 FLRKDDFNGFYTA
+576 LRADDFDGFYKA
-589 RKALLLQLIEQ
+589 RKALLLELIEQ
-600 AMGKAITAT
+600 AMGKAPSVLTEARSDDREEMLDEET
-609 APLAAASGGVDADD
+609 YKVQAADA
-623 GEVPEAQEA
+623 
-632 QELADLQDLSE
+632 
-643 LLQANEMQEVQG
+643 

>member
-75 EPRPKAEDAKWL
+75 EPRPKPEDAKWL

-96 TLTQVLQLKTPVQTH
+96 TLTQVLQLKAPVQTH

-124 DIEKALTPGADLLEA
+124 DIEKALQPGADLLDA
-139 IVAVDDSRQLY
+139 IVAVDESRQQY
-150 GQFRRE
+150 GQFHRD
-156 VTLDLSS
+156 VTLDLST
-163 RERECQAMRFPCNAM
+163 RERECLAMHFPCNAM
-178 FDAMGWMVDLS
+178 FDAMAWMVDLS
-189 KFNAAKIP
+189 KLNPAKIQ
-197 QFLEFQQAVIARFT
+197 QFLEFQQAVIARFS

-232 FEKVNTGGVALN
+232 FEKVNTGGVPLN

-267 VERNVQGRKTRL
+267 VERSVEGRQPRL
-279 QASELLRNVEA
+279 QTSELLRNVEA
-290 SDFIQSITLLETL
+290 SDFIQSITLLDTL
-303 ARRRERLAELTKAN
+303 AKRRERLAELTQSN
-317 GGTVPEVDKQQL
+317 GGVVPDADKQQL

-340 ALSRTAYQAWADK
+340 MLTRTAYQSWAGK
-353 VEGGYRQVPSFLR
+353 VEKGYAQVPQFLR
-366 KQSILRFRELP
+366 RQSIMRLRELP
-377 YQTQL
+377 YHTQL

-387 ILAELDDN
+387 ILAELDDK

-402 FDKLSLWFWCGVLGE
+402 FDKLSRWFWCGVLGE

-439 RDGAVPGTV
+439 RDGAVPSTV
-448 LDASFDAQRLD
+448 LDASFDQHRLD

-481 QDWYFKAPV
+481 QDWYFKSTV
-490 DQLDRDDMMSLD
+490 DKLDHDDMMSLD

-513 KQGIKPSVFNSIV
+513 KGGIKPAVFNSIV

-539 GGVAPSVYLH
+539 GGAAPSKYLAK
-549 RLQADKL
+549 LQAEKL
-556 VGLDNPAMDAVLQ
+556 VGLDDAAMDSLLHT
-569 SHQVPAQ
+569 HQIPAPY
-576 FLRKDDFNGFYTA
+576 LRADDFDGFYKA

-600 AMGKAITAT
+600 AMGKAPSTHAE
-609 APLAAASGGVDADD
+609 ASNDTDD
-623 GEVPEAQEA
+623 DQGEE
-632 QELADLQDLSE
+632 
-643 LLQANEMQEVQG
+643 ANEMLVTEA

>member
-1 MSSFETNP
+1 MSNFETNP
-9 KDMKDLL
+9 KDLKDLL

-96 TLTQVLQLKTPVQTH
+96 TLTQVLHLKTPVQTH
-111 NGRGKKLKLYYYW
+111 NGRGKALKLHYYW
-124 DIEKALTPGADLLEA
+124 DIEKAIAPGADLLDA
-139 IVAVDDSRQLY
+139 IMVVDEHRKQY
-150 GQFRRE
+150 GEFKRE
-156 VTLDLSS
+156 ITLDLST
-163 RERECQAMRFPCNAM
+163 RALECARMYFPCASM
-178 FDAMGWMVDLS
+178 FDAMQWMLDLNTA
-189 KFNAAKIP
+189 NAANPEKIQ
-197 QFLEFQQAVIARFT
+197 QFMLFQQRVISQFT
-211 GYKVPVIQL
+211 SYKVPVIQL
-220 LKDTSKEAVCTV
+220 LKTTSKEAVCTV

-267 VERNVQGRKTRL
+267 AERKVEGRRTRL
-279 QASELLRNVEA
+279 HASELLRNVEA
-290 SDFIQSITLLETL
+290 SDFIQSITMLDTL
-303 ARRRERLAELTKAN
+303 ARRRARLAQLIKDN
-317 GGTVPEVDKQQL
+317 GGQVPEVERQQL

-340 ALSRTAYQAWADK
+340 ELTRSAYESWADK
-353 VEGGYRQVPSFLR
+353 VELGYQQVPSFLR
-366 KQSILRFRELP
+366 KQSVLRLRELP

-387 ILAELDDN
+387 ILAELEDKS
-395 VWLTPVV
+395 WLTPVILA
-402 FDKLSLWFWCGVLGE
+402 KLSRWFWCGVLGE
-417 LYGGAVETRIA
+417 LYSGSVETRMA
-428 KDVEEVLDWVL
+428 KDVEEVLAWVQN
-439 RDGAVPGTV
+439 DGPLPSTV
-448 LDASFDAQRLD
+448 VEASFDAQRLD

-481 QDWYFKAPV
+481 QDWYFKSTV
-490 DQLDRDDMMSLD
+490 DKLDSDDMMSLD

-513 KQGIKPSVFNSIV
+513 KRGIKQAIYNSIV

-539 GGVAPSVYLH
+539 GGVAPSAYLAK
-549 RLQADKL
+549 LQADKL
-556 VGLDNPAMDAVLQ
+556 VALDAAEMDAVLHT
-569 SHQVPAQ
+569 HQVPAQ
-576 FLRKDDFNGFYTA
+576 FLRLDDFDGFYQA
-589 RKALLLQLIEQ
+589 RKGLLLQLIEQ
-600 AMGKAITAT
+600 AMGKMPSVSTSSDE
-609 APLAAASGGVDADD
+609 PEADD
-623 GEVPEAQEA
+623 QED
-632 QELADLQDLSE
+632 ETV
-643 LLQANEMQEVQG
+643 EVQMADA

>member
-1 MSSFETNP
+1 
-9 KDMKDLL
+9 MKDLL

-68 QRGVEGV
+68 QRGIEGV

-111 NGRGKKLKLYYYW
+111 NGRGKKLKLFYYW
-124 DIEKALTPGADLLEA
+124 DIEKALQPGADLLDA
-139 IVAVDDSRQLY
+139 IVAVDESRQQY
-150 GQFRRE
+150 GQFHRNI
-156 VTLDLSS
+156 TLDLST
-163 RERECQAMRFPCNAM
+163 RERECVAMHYPCNAM
-178 FDAMGWMVDLS
+178 FDAMTWMVDLS

-197 QFLEFQQAVIARFT
+197 QFLAFQQAVIAQFT

-220 LKDTSKEAVCTV
+220 LKDTSKEAVCIV
-232 FEKVNTGGVALN
+232 FEKVNTGGVPLN

-267 VERNVQGRKTRL
+267 VERNVQGRRTRL
-279 QASELLRNVEA
+279 HTAELLRNVEA

-303 ARRRERLAELTKAN
+303 VKRRERLAELTRAN
-317 GGTVPEVDKQQL
+317 AGVVPDVDKQQL

-340 ALSRTAYQAWADK
+340 ALSCAAYQTWAGK
-353 VEGGYRQVPSFLR
+353 VEKGYAQIPSFLR
-366 KQSILRFRELP
+366 KQSILRLRELP

-387 ILAELDDN
+387 ILAELDDK

-402 FDKLSLWFWCGVLGE
+402 FDKLSRWFWCGVLGE

-439 RDGAVPGTV
+439 HDGNVPATV
-448 LDASFDAQRLD
+448 SDASFDAQRLD

-481 QDWYFKAPV
+481 QDWYFKSTV
-490 DQLDRDDMMSLD
+490 DKLDHDDMMSLD
-502 IHHIFPEDWCK
+502 IHHIFPKDWCK
-513 KQGIKPSVFNSIV
+513 KSGIKPAVFDSIV

-539 GGVAPSVYLH
+539 GGTAPSNYLAK
-549 RLQADKL
+549 LEAEKL
-556 VGLDNPAMDAVLQ
+556 VALDTAAMDALLQ
-569 SHQVPAQ
+569 THQIPAQ
-576 FLRKDDFNGFYTA
+576 FLRADDFEGFYQA

-600 AMGKAITAT
+600 AMGKTA
-609 APLAAASGGVDADD
+609 LAHAEAANDD
-623 GEVPEAQEA
+623 SEEGAEEAY
-632 QELADLQDLSE
+632 
-643 LLQANEMQEVQG
+643 EMQAAEV

>member
-111 NGRGKKLKLYYYW
+111 NGRGKKMKLFYYW
-124 DIEKALTPGADLLEA
+124 DIEKALQPGADLLDA
-139 IVAVDDSRQLY
+139 IVAVDERRQQY
-150 GQFRRE
+150 GQFHRD
-156 VTLDLSS
+156 VTLDLST
-163 RERECQAMRFPCNAM
+163 REHECMAMHFPCNAM
-178 FDAMGWMVDLS
+178 FDAMAWMVDLS
-189 KFNAAKIP
+189 KLNPTKIQ
-197 QFLEFQQAVIARFT
+197 QFLEFQQAVIGRFT

-267 VERNVQGRKTRL
+267 VERNVQGRRARL
-279 QASELLRNVEA
+279 HAHDLLRNVEA
-290 SDFIQSITLLETL
+290 SDFIQSITLLETR
-303 ARRRERLAELTKAN
+303 AKRHERLAELTKAN
-317 GGTVPEVDKQQL
+317 AGVVPDEDKQQL

-340 ALSRTAYQAWADK
+340 ALSRVAYESWAGK
-353 VEGGYRQVPSFLR
+353 VERGYLQVPSFLR
-366 KQSILRFRELP
+366 TQSIMRLRELP

-387 ILAELDDN
+387 ILAELEDKT
-395 VWLTPVV
+395 WLTPVV
-402 FDKLSLWFWCGVLGE
+402 LDKLSLWFWCGVLGE

-428 KDVEEVLDWVL
+428 KDVEEVLDWAKNN
-439 RDGAVPGTV
+439 GPVPATV
-448 LDASFDAQRLD
+448 SDASFDAQRLD

-473 VLVLRQGA
+473 VLVLRRGA
-481 QDWYFKAPV
+481 QDWYFKSTV
-490 DQLDRDDMMSLD
+490 DKLDNDDMMSLD

-513 KQGIKPSVFNSIV
+513 KRGIKPAVFNSIV

-539 GGVAPSVYLH
+539 GGAAPSAYLAK
-549 RLQADKL
+549 LQAEKL
-556 VGLDNPAMDAVLQ
+556 VALDAAAMDALLET
-569 SHQVPAQ
+569 HQVPAQ
-576 FLRKDDFNGFYTA
+576 FLRADDFEGFYAA
-589 RKALLLQLIEQ
+589 RKANLLALVEQ
-600 AMGKAITAT
+600 AMGKA
-609 APLAAASGGVDADD
+609 PLANADASSEGDGVAEEAFAAAQAA
-623 GEVPEAQEA
+623 EA
-632 QELADLQDLSE
+632 
-643 LLQANEMQEVQG
+643 

>member
-53 GAVMMLETGGEVTFE
+53 GAVMMLETGGAVTFE

-111 NGRGKKLKLYYYW
+111 NGRGKKMKLFYYW
-124 DIEKALTPGADLLEA
+124 DIEKALVPGADLLDA
-139 IVAVDDSRQLY
+139 LVAVDANRKQHD
-150 GQFRRE
+150 QFHRN
-156 VTLDLSS
+156 VTLDLSD
-163 RERECQAMRFPCNAM
+163 RERECQAMHFPCNAM
-178 FDAMGWMVDLS
+178 FESMAWMVNLY
-189 KFNAAKIP
+189 KFNPAKAA
-197 QFLEFQQAVIARFT
+197 QFVDFQVKVIDQFT

-267 VERNVQGRKTRL
+267 VERSVEGRRNRL
-279 QASELLRNVEA
+279 HASELLRNVEA
-290 SDFIQSITLLETL
+290 SDFIQSITLLETR
-303 ARRRERLAELTKAN
+303 AKRHERLAELTKAN
-317 GGTVPEVDKQQL
+317 AGVVPDEAKQQL

-340 ALSRTAYQAWADK
+340 ALSRMAYELWAGK
-353 VEGGYRQVPSFLR
+353 VEQGYLQVPNFLR
-366 KQSILRFRELP
+366 RQSIMRLRELP
-377 YQTQL
+377 YQTQV

-387 ILAELDDN
+387 ILAELDDK

-428 KDVEEVLDWVL
+428 KDVEEVLDWVKN
-439 RDGAVPGTV
+439 DGPVPATV
-448 LDASFDAQRLD
+448 SDASFDAQRLD

-481 QDWYFKAPV
+481 QDWYFKSTV
-490 DQLDRDDMMSLD
+490 DKLDNDEMMSLD

-513 KQGIKPSVFNSIV
+513 KQGIKPAVYNSIV

-539 GGVAPSVYLH
+539 GGVAPSAYLAK
-549 RLQADKL
+549 LQAEKL
-556 VGLDNPAMDAVLQ
+556 VALDATEMDAVLRT
-569 SHQVPAQ
+569 HQVPSQ
-576 FLRKDDFNGFYTA
+576 FLRLDDFDGFYQA
-589 RKALLLQLIEQ
+589 RKMLLLQLIEQ
-600 AMGKAITAT
+600 AMGKT
-609 APLAAASGGVDADD
+609 PSASTPSDESEADD
-623 GEVPEAQEA
+623 PESEA
-632 QELADLQDLSE
+632 VEIQMAD
-643 LLQANEMQEVQG
+643 A

>member
-111 NGRGKKLKLYYYW
+111 NGRGKKMKLFYYW
-124 DIEKALTPGADLLEA
+124 DIEKALQPGADLLDA
-139 IVAVDDSRQLY
+139 IVAVDERRQQY
-150 GQFRRE
+150 GQFHRD
-156 VTLDLSS
+156 VTLDLST
-163 RERECQAMRFPCNAM
+163 REHECLAMHFPCNAM
-178 FDAMGWMVDLS
+178 FDAMAWMVDLS
-189 KFNAAKIP
+189 KLNPTKIQ
-197 QFLEFQQAVIARFT
+197 QFLEFQQAVIGRFT

-267 VERNVQGRKTRL
+267 VERNVQGRRTRL
-279 QASELLRNVEA
+279 HTHDLLRNVEA
-290 SDFIQSITLLETL
+290 SDFIQSITLLET
-303 ARRRERLAELTKAN
+303 RTKRHERLAELTKAN
-317 GGTVPEVDKQQL
+317 AGVVPDEDKQQL

-340 ALSRTAYQAWADK
+340 ALSRTAYESWAGK
-353 VEGGYRQVPSFLR
+353 VEQGYLQVPSFLR
-366 KQSILRFRELP
+366 KQSILRLRELP

-387 ILAELDDN
+387 ILAELDNKD
-395 VWLTPVV
+395 WLTPVM
-402 FDKLSLWFWCGVLGE
+402 FNKLSLWYWCGVLGE

-428 KDVEEVLDWVL
+428 KDVEEVLDWVTNN
-439 RDGAVPGTV
+439 GPVPATV
-448 LDASFDAQRLD
+448 SDASFDAQRLD

-481 QDWYFKAPV
+481 QDWYFKSTV
-490 DQLDRDDMMSLD
+490 DKLDNDDMLSLD

-513 KQGIKPSVFNSIV
+513 KRGIKPAVFNSIV

-539 GGVAPSVYLH
+539 GGAAPSAYLAK
-549 RLQADKL
+549 LQAEKL
-556 VGLDNPAMDAVLQ
+556 VALDAAAMDALLET
-569 SHQVPAQ
+569 HQVPAQ
-576 FLRKDDFNGFYTA
+576 FLRTDDFEGFYAA
-589 RKALLLQLIEQ
+589 RKANLLALVEQ
-600 AMGKAITAT
+600 AMGKA
-609 APLAAASGGVDADD
+609 PLAHADASNDVDGAA
-623 GEVPEAQEA
+623 EEAFAAAQAAEA
-632 QELADLQDLSE
+632 
-643 LLQANEMQEVQG
+643 

>member
-53 GAVMMLETGGEVTFE
+53 GAVMMLETGGDVTFE

-96 TLTQVLQLKTPVQTH
+96 TLTQVLQLKAPVKTH
-111 NGRGKKLKLYYYW
+111 NGRKKALKLYYYW
-124 DIEKALTPGADLLEA
+124 DIEKAIAPDVDLLDA
-139 IVAVDDSRQLY
+139 IVVVDEHRKQYGGFKRQI
-150 GQFRRE
+150 
-156 VTLDLSS
+156 TLDLST
-163 RERECQAMRFPCNAM
+163 RALECEAMHFPCASM
-178 FDAMGWMVDLS
+178 FDAMQWMLDLNTS
-189 KFNAAKIP
+189 HASNHAKIQ
-197 QFLEFQQAVIARFT
+197 QFMQFQQRVISQFT
-211 GYKVPVIQL
+211 SYKVPVIQL
-220 LKDTSKEAVCTV
+220 LKNTSKEAVCTV

-267 VERNVQGRKTRL
+267 VERKVEGRQTRL
-279 QASELLRNVEA
+279 HASELLRNVEA
-290 SDFIQSITLLETL
+290 SDFIQSITILDTLE
-303 ARRRERLAELTKAN
+303 RRRARLVQLIADN
-317 GGTVPEVDKQQL
+317 GGVVPEVERQQL
-329 PPVSAKRKTML
+329 PSVSAKRKNML
-340 ALSRTAYQAWADK
+340 ELTRGAYEAWADK
-353 VEGGYRQVPSFLR
+353 VERGYKQVPSFLS
-366 KQSILRFRELP
+366 KQFVMRLRELP

-387 ILAELDDN
+387 ILAELEDKS
-395 VWLTPVV
+395 WLTPVNLA
-402 FDKLSLWFWCGVLGE
+402 KLSRWFWCGVLGE
-417 LYGGAVETRIA
+417 LYSGSVETRMA
-428 KDVEEVLDWVL
+428 KDVEEVLAWL
-439 RDGAVPGTV
+439 QSDGPLPSTV
-448 LDASFDAQRLD
+448 VEASFDAQRLD

-473 VLVLRQGA
+473 VLVLREGA
-481 QDWYFKAPV
+481 EDWYFKSTI
-490 DQLDRDDMMSLD
+490 DKLESDDMMSLD

-513 KQGIKPSVFNSIV
+513 TNGIKPTVYNSIV

-539 GGVAPSVYLH
+539 GGVAPSTYLNK
-549 RLQADKL
+549 LQAEKL
-556 VGLDNPAMDAVLQ
+556 VALDSVQMDAILH
-569 SHQVPAQ
+569 SHKVPAH
-576 FLRKDDFNGFYTA
+576 FLRSDDFDGFYQA
-589 RKALLLQLIEQ
+589 RKALLLQLIEK
-600 AMGKAITAT
+600 AMGKA
-609 APLAAASGGVDADD
+609 ASTSASSEESEDADQD
-623 GEVPEAQEA
+623 GE
-632 QELADLQDLSE
+632 LAESQF
-643 LLQANEMQEVQG
+643 AGA

>member
-53 GAVMMLETGGEVTFE
+53 GAVMMLETGGAVTFE

-111 NGRGKKLKLYYYW
+111 NGRGKKLKLFYYW
-124 DIEKALTPGADLLEA
+124 NIEKALQPGADLLDA
-139 IVAVDDSRQLY
+139 IVAVDESRQQY
-150 GQFRRE
+150 GQFHRD
-156 VTLDLSS
+156 VTLDLST
-163 RERECQAMRFPCNAM
+163 RERECVAMHYPCNAM
-178 FDAMGWMVDLS
+178 FDAMAWMVDLS
-189 KFNAAKIP
+189 KFNAARIP

-232 FEKVNTGGVALN
+232 FEKVNTGGVPLN

-267 VERNVQGRKTRL
+267 VERNVQGRRARL
-279 QASELLRNVEA
+279 HAAELLRNVEA

-303 ARRRERLAELTKAN
+303 AKRRERLAELTKAN
-317 GGTVPEVDKQQL
+317 AGVVPNADKQQL

-340 ALSRTAYQAWADK
+340 ALTREAYQAWADK
-353 VEGGYRQVPSFLR
+353 VEQGYAQVPQFLR
-366 KQSILRFRELP
+366 RQSIMRLRELP

-387 ILAELDDN
+387 ILAELDDK
-395 VWLTPVV
+395 VWLTPVA
-402 FDKLSLWFWCGVLGE
+402 FDKLSRWFWCGVLGE
-417 LYGGAVETRIA
+417 LYGGAVESRIA

-439 RDGAVPGTV
+439 RDGSVPATV
-448 LDASFDAQRLD
+448 SDASFDAQRLD

-481 QDWYFKAPV
+481 QDWYFKSTV
-490 DQLDRDDMMSLD
+490 DKLDHDDMMSLD

-513 KQGIKPSVFNSIV
+513 KRGIRPAQFNTIV

-539 GGVAPSVYLH
+539 GGHAPSVYLAK
-549 RLQADKL
+549 LQGEKL
-556 VGLDNPAMDAVLQ
+556 VGLDDATMDALLHT
-569 SHQVPAQ
+569 HQIPARC
-576 FLRKDDFNGFYTA
+576 LRADDFDGFYQA
-589 RKALLLQLIEQ
+589 RKAQLLQLVEQ
-600 AMGKAITAT
+600 AMGKA
-609 APLAAASGGVDADD
+609 PLAQGDASSDSDSDGSGEALEYQVE
-623 GEVPEAQEA
+623 GEVA
-632 QELADLQDLSE
+632 
-643 LLQANEMQEVQG
+643 

>member
-75 EPRPKAEDAKWL
+75 EPRPRAEDAKWL

-111 NGRGKKLKLYYYW
+111 NGRGKKMKLFYYW
-124 DIEKALTPGADLLEA
+124 DIEKALQPGADLLDA
-139 IVAVDDSRQLY
+139 IVAVDERRQQY
-150 GQFRRE
+150 GQFHRD
-156 VTLDLSS
+156 VTLDLST
-163 RERECQAMRFPCNAM
+163 RERECMAMHFPCNAM
-178 FDAMGWMVDLS
+178 FDAMAWMVDLS
-189 KFNAAKIP
+189 KLNPTKI
-197 QFLEFQQAVIARFT
+197 QRFLEFQQAVIGRFT

-267 VERNVQGRKTRL
+267 VERNVQGRRTRL
-279 QASELLRNVEA
+279 QAHDLLRNVEA
-290 SDFIQSITLLETL
+290 SDFIQSITLLETR
-303 ARRRERLAELTKAN
+303 AKRHERLAELTKAN
-317 GGTVPEVDKQQL
+317 AGVVPDEDKQQL

-340 ALSRTAYQAWADK
+340 ALSRTAYESWAGK
-353 VEGGYRQVPSFLR
+353 VEQGYLQVPSFLR
-366 KQSILRFRELP
+366 KQSIMRLRELP

-387 ILAELDDN
+387 ILTELEDKA
-395 VWLTPVV
+395 WLTPVV

-428 KDVEEVLDWVL
+428 KDVEEVLDWVNNN
-439 RDGAVPGTV
+439 GPVPATV
-448 LDASFDAQRLD
+448 SDASFDAQRLD

-481 QDWYFKAPV
+481 RDWYFKSTV
-490 DQLDRDDMMSLD
+490 DKLDNDDMMSLD

-513 KQGIKPSVFNSIV
+513 KRGIKPSVFNSIV

-539 GGVAPSVYLH
+539 GGAAPSAYLAK
-549 RLQADKL
+549 LQAEKL
-556 VGLDNPAMDAVLQ
+556 VALDAAAMDALLET
-569 SHQVPAQ
+569 HQVPAQ
-576 FLRKDDFNGFYTA
+576 FLRADDFEGFYAA
-589 RKALLLQLIEQ
+589 RKANLLALIER
-600 AMGKAITAT
+600 AMGKA
-609 APLAAASGGVDADD
+609 PLGHADASNDGDGAADEAFAAAQAT
-623 GEVPEAQEA
+623 EA
-632 QELADLQDLSE
+632 
-643 LLQANEMQEVQG
+643 

>member
-1 MSSFETNP
+1 
-9 KDMKDLL
+9 MKDLL

-75 EPRPKAEDAKWL
+75 EPRPKPEDAKWL

-96 TLTQVLQLKTPVQTH
+96 TLTQVLQLKAPVKTH

-124 DIEKALTPGADLLEA
+124 DIEKALQPDADLLDA
-139 IVAVDDSRQLY
+139 IVAVDDSRQQY
-150 GQFRRE
+150 GQFHRE
-156 VTLDLSS
+156 VTLDLST
-163 RERECQAMRFPCNAM
+163 RERECLAMHFPCNAM
-178 FDAMGWMVDLS
+178 FDAMAWMVDLS
-189 KFNAAKIP
+189 KLNPAKIQ

-232 FEKVNTGGVALN
+232 FEKVNTGGVPLN

-267 VERNVQGRKTRL
+267 VERSVEGRQTRL
-279 QASELLRNVEA
+279 QTSELLRNVEA
-290 SDFIQSITLLETL
+290 SDFIQSITLLDTL
-303 ARRRERLAELTKAN
+303 AKRRERLAELTQAN
-317 GGTVPEVDKQQL
+317 GGVVPDSDKQQL

-340 ALSRTAYQAWADK
+340 MLTRTAYQLLADK
-353 VEGGYRQVPSFLR
+353 VEKGYAQVPQFLR
-366 KQSILRFRELP
+366 RQSIMRLRELP
-377 YQTQL
+377 YHTQL

-387 ILAELDDN
+387 ILAELDDK

-402 FDKLSLWFWCGVLGE
+402 FDKLSRWFWCGVLGE

-439 RDGAVPGTV
+439 RDGPVPSTV

-481 QDWYFKAPV
+481 QDWYFKSTV
-490 DQLDRDDMMSLD
+490 DKLDHDDMMSLD

-513 KQGIKPSVFNSIV
+513 KGGIKPAVFNSIV

-539 GGVAPSVYLH
+539 GGVAPSKYLAK
-549 RLQADKL
+549 LQAEKL
-556 VGLDNPAMDAVLQ
+556 VGLDDAAMDSLLHT
-569 SHQVPAQ
+569 HQIPAS
-576 FLRKDDFNGFYTA
+576 FLRADDFDGFYKA
-589 RKALLLQLIEQ
+589 RKALLLNLIEQ
-600 AMGKAITAT
+600 AMGKAPSAH
-609 APLAAASGGVDADD
+609 AEASNDSDDD
-623 GEVPEAQEA
+623 GGEETY
-632 QELADLQDLSE
+632 
-643 LLQANEMQEVQG
+643 EVQATEA